1 MVRRSIY
8 ITTSRGI
15 RNIGSTGRTSD
26 TSTTGRIT
34 KNCVRG
40 DTSQT
45 PTGRSIARIIVAVFA
60 IPSFLLIIELLLHVL
75 KVVLLLKVH
84 LLLFVLPIAAGLYT
98 TKKSISS
105 TRSNITNST
114 GSSRTHQ
121 TTERTESLAK
131 I

>member
-1 MVRRSIY
+1 MIRRSIY

-15 RNIGSTGRTSD
+15 RNIGSTGRTGD

-75 KVVLLLKVH
+75 KVVLLLKGH
-84 LLLFVLPIAAGLYT
+84 FLLFVLPIAASLYT
-98 TKKSISS
+98 TKESVCS
-105 TRSNITNST
+105 TGSDITNST
-114 GSSRTHQ
+114 GSSRTH
-121 TTERTESLAK
+121 
-131 I
+131 

>member
-15 RNIGSTGRTSD
+15 RNIRSTGRTSD
-26 TSTTGRIT
+26 TSTTGRIA

-75 KVVLLLKVH
+75 KVVLLLKGH
-84 LLLFVLPIAAGLYT
+84 LLLFVLPIATGLYT
-98 TKKSISS
+98 TKKSISG